1 MKPID
6 RLRLTALNRITT
18 ERPNLPYPESFVH
31 RYVTNTANGLTRA
44 VIDWIKFNGGQAERI
59 SVTGR
64 MVDGTKKVTDVMGHS
79 RIVGSV
85 SYQKSSMTR
94 GSADISATLPPY
106 GRSLKIEIKYGKD
119 RQSDAQK
126 QYEQSISSAGGI
138 YLIVHTFDE
147 FLNWWDSR
155 PAEGVQTELFTNTK

>member
-6 RLRLTALNRITT
+6 RLRQTALADFKQKHPEN
-18 ERPNLPYPESFVH
+18 PYPLRGVH
-31 RYVTNTANGLTRA
+31 QYIVTTANGLTRA
-44 VIDWIKFNGGQAERI
+44 VIDWIRFNGGQAERI

-85 SYQKSSMTR
+85 SFQKSSMTR

-106 GRSLKIEIKYGKD
+106 GRSLKIEIKIGKD

-126 QYEQSISSAGGI
+126 RYEQTINSAGGI
-138 YLIVHTFDE
+138 YLIVHTFDDW
-147 FLNWWDSR
+147 LQWWDAQ
-155 PAEGVQTELFTNTK
+155 PPETIQGKLF